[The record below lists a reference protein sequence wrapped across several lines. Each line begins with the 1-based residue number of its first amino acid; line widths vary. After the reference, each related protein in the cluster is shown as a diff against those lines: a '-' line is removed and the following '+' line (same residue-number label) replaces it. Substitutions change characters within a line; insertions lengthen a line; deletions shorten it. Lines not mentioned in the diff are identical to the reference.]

1 MRGRW
6 EVPAARAGNG
16 REYLGG
22 ALKGGRELIN

>member
-22 ALKGGRELIN
+22 ALKVSEGVEN